1 MHIASTGISLN
12 VADPQASADFLS
24 RHIGYSV
31 AMQDDGF
38 LSLSHPE
45 APNIIFLRTGL
56 PSFKPVSHAASA
68 RDGLIIAFVVDDVD
82 AEFGRMQRD
91 GAEVVTLPETEPWGE
106 RYCQF
111 RDPNDL
117 IVQLVTWVPTPDDHS

>member
-1 MHIASTGISLN
+1 VHVTSTGISLN
-12 VADPQASADFLS
+12 VADPQASAAFLCQ
-24 RHIGYSV
+24 HIGYQV

-38 LSLSHPE
+38 LSVSHPE

-56 PSFKPVSHAASA
+56 PSFKPSSHAGPA

-82 AEFGRMQRD
+82 AEFQRMQSQ
-91 GAEVVTLPETEPWGE
+91 GAPVVTPPDTEPWGE

-111 RDPNDL
+111 LDPNNL
-117 IVQLVTWVPTPDDHS
+117 IIQLVTWVPTPDH